1 MIRYDIS
8 PLDPEAHLYIVGITI
23 DDPTPDEQYLRLPT
37 WIAGSYL
44 IRDFASTVQ
53 AEQAFLGET
62 PVPIEKVDKTTWRV
76 STVGRKADEELFV
89 YYQVWA
95 FDASVR
101 GCYLDNCRGF
111 FNPGAALM
119 EVLGSTEG
127 RLAVNLTPP
136 VDELHLAVES
146 WKVGTG
152 LKRAADTEPF
162 GWGLY
167 EAENYAQLCD
177 CPIELSD
184 FSVISFKAKGTQHHI
199 LINEVPVNFDEKQLA
214 ADVKKNHRNRDRLF
228 RTQERKVSRRR

>member
-1 MIRYDIS
+1 MLRYDIS

-23 DDPTPDEQYLRLPT
+23 DDPTPDEQYLRLPA

-62 PVPIEKVDKTTWRV
+62 PVPIEKIDKTTWRV

-89 YYQVWA
+89 YYQVCA
-95 FDASVR
+95 FDTSVR

-152 LKRAADTEPF
+152 LKRAARI
-162 GWGLY
+162 
-167 EAENYAQLCD
+167 C
-177 CPIELSD
+177 
-184 FSVISFKAKGTQHHI
+184 
-199 LINEVPVNFDEKQLA
+199 
-214 ADVKKNHRNRDRLF
+214 RM
-228 RTQERKVSRRR
+228 

>member
-62 PVPIEKVDKTTWRV
+62 PVPIKKVDKTTWRV
-76 STVGRKADEELFV
+76 STVGRKDDEELFV

-95 FDASVR
+95 FDTSVR

-127 RLAVNLTPP
+127 RLAVNL
-136 VDELHLAVES
+136 
-146 WKVGTG
+146 
-152 LKRAADTEPF
+152 
-162 GWGLY
+162 
-167 EAENYAQLCD
+167 
-177 CPIELSD
+177 
-184 FSVISFKAKGTQHHI
+184 SFHI
-199 LINEVPVNFDEKQLA
+199 FII
-214 ADVKKNHRNRDRLF
+214 
-228 RTQERKVSRRR
+228 

>member
-23 DDPTPDEQYLRLPT
+23 DDPTPDEQNLRLPA

-95 FDASVR
+95 FDTSVR

-119 EVLGSTEG
+119 EVLGSTHSSG
-127 RLAVNLTPP
+127 R
-136 VDELHLAVES
+136 
-146 WKVGTG
+146 
-152 LKRAADTEPF
+152 
-162 GWGLY
+162 
-167 EAENYAQLCD
+167 
-177 CPIELSD
+177 
-184 FSVISFKAKGTQHHI
+184 
-199 LINEVPVNFDEKQLA
+199 
-214 ADVKKNHRNRDRLF
+214 
-228 RTQERKVSRRR
+228 RTAPRRRIMEGWDGTEACGRYRTFRLGSL